1 MSAANWLHSS
11 PKKAPADPPVIDFEK
26 LLIANQGRASKS
38 INYLRQHGPKQT
50 FDEWGQPLPL
60 SSVAQYDLDR
70 LVAVMKDPI
79 IRTRDLMFSG
89 LLNSDEV
96 AAVKAVHPEVYAQLR
111 DAAFVDMMQTKPPFE
126 VWAVGVLG
134 ILFQKPAPQMYADAQ
149 QAPDDSQQ
157 PGAAMG
163 GPGPTGLP
171 GAMPT
176 QSDRRE
182 TAVREQARR

>member
-1 MSAANWLHSS
+1 MSWLHSP
-11 PKKAPADPPVIDFEK
+11 PKKPPADPPTIDFEK
-26 LLIANQGRASKS
+26 LLIANQGKTSKT
-38 INYLRQHGPKQT
+38 INFLRTKGPKQSS
-50 FDEWGQPLPL
+50 DEWGQPLPL

-70 LVAVMKDPI
+70 LVAISRDPSL
-79 IRTRDLMFSG
+79 RTRDLMLSG

-96 AAVKAVHPEVYAQLR
+96 AILKAVHPEIYAQIR
-111 DAAFVDMMQTKPPFE
+111 DAAFVDMMQTKPPYE

-134 ILFQKPAPQMYADAQ
+134 ILFQKPATQMYTDAQ
-149 QAPDDSQQ
+149 QAPDDQQ
-157 PGAAMG
+157 QQQAATG